1 MVLRILS
8 FARHAGW
15 LALAGA
21 CALASA
27 CNNNNPAP
35 ADAFVNALV
44 GGGGNP
50 ACNLKVRQ
58 NYVSIGTPTGG
69 KPTTVNDGDSQS
81 GSSTVHVSCSVTTSG
96 NGFDVTLN
104 ATLEGQQGGSLTI
117 TSPSGQGAVTAS
129 GGSGI
134 TGVFQSPVDGVY
146 RQKDCTID
154 FSYNGSPVP
163 DSPPIAAGRIW
174 GHISCPNATLNGQ
187 TTTGADGGPADVT
200 CDAEADFLFEQCGQ

>member
-21 CALASA
+21 CVAASA
-27 CNNNNPAP
+27 CNNSSPAP
-35 ADAFVNALV
+35 NAAFVNALV

-50 ACNLKVRQ
+50 ACNLKVRAPF
-58 NYVSIGTPTGG
+58 VGIGTPTGG
-69 KPTTVNDGDSQS
+69 KPVLVNDGDSQS

-96 NGFDVTLN
+96 SGFDVSLN

-117 TSPSGQGAVTAS
+117 TSPSGQGAVTES
-129 GGSGI
+129 GGTGI
-134 TGVFQSPVDGVY
+134 TGVFQSPIDGVY

-154 FSYNGSPVP
+154 FSYNGNPVP

-174 GHISCPNATLNGQ
+174 GHIKCPNAVLSGQ
-187 TTTGADGGPADVT
+187 TTTGADGGPADVA